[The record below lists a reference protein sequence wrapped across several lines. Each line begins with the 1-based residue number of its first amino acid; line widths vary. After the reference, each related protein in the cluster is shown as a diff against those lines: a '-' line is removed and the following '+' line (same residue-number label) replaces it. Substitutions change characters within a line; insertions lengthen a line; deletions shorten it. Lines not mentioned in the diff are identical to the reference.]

1 VPRSLAPLLV
11 LAAAV
16 TALAGCGGGGSEDPD
31 IAFISSRSGYYAI
44 YVMGADGNGERQ
56 LTERERSGSPTEG
69 ESVFWQIDPAWS
81 PDATR
86 IAFASARTGTPHI
99 YVMNADGSGTKAL
112 TAGKTNDTHPTWSPD
127 GRSIAFVRDGD
138 IYVMGSD
145 GANATRISDINA
157 QESDPA
163 WSPEGTW
170 IAYIKR
176 TPGTPVQN
184 LWLMRTDG
192 SERHALTRQ
201 GGRAFTPA
209 WSPDG
214 ERIVFSMNRDE
225 TLFELFTIG
234 VDGKRLRSVVPTAND
249 NFEPA
254 WSPDGSKIA
263 YQEEGAIFTI
273 ELGAGENVEKLT
285 KNETNDSEPVWNP
298 RPPSSD

>member
-1 VPRSLAPLLV
+1 VLRSLAPLLA

-16 TALAGCGGGGSEDPD
+16 TALTGCGGGGSEDPD
-31 IAFISSRSGYYAI
+31 IAFMSSRSGYYAI
-44 YVMGADGNGERQ
+44 YVMSADGKGERQ
-56 LTERERSGSPTEG
+56 LTKREESGSPTEG
-69 ESVFWQIDPAWS
+69 ASVFWQIDPAWS

-86 IAFASARTGTPHI
+86 IAFASARAGTPHI
-99 YVMNADGSGTKAL
+99 YVMNADGSGTKNL

-138 IYVMGSD
+138 IYVMGAD
-145 GANATRISDINA
+145 GSSPKRISDIDA

-163 WSPEGTW
+163 WSPDGHW

-184 LWLMRTDG
+184 LWLMRPDG

-209 WSPDG
+209 WSPDST
-214 ERIVFSMNRDE
+214 RIVFSMNRDE

-234 VDGKRLRSVVPTAND
+234 ADGKHLRSVVPTAND

-273 ELGAGENVEKLT
+273 ELGADDVAKLT
-285 KNETNDSEPVWNP
+285 ENDTNDSEPVWNP